1 MDAALV
7 LGAGLMGL
15 AGSPHCAAMC
25 AAPCAAVTGRCG
37 AARRHELLA
46 GFTLGRLLAYT
57 AGGAVVASSVAAFAL
72 LTEAAPAL
80 RSLWLMLQLAV
91 LGLGLWLVVT
101 GRQPAGWARL
111 GSTRAPL
118 ARVDGWQRVAAP
130 LRAGAAG
137 GLWLAWPCG
146 LLQSA
151 LLVASLAD
159 TPAQGAA
166 AMAAFAATSS
176 LGLCLP
182 AALPAVLSRR
192 LPAGARATA
201 WAWRLAGAALVAAA
215 GFALGHGVWEQVAL
229 YCAAP

>member
-1 MDAALV
+1 MAA
-7 LGAGLMGL
+7 
-15 AGSPHCAAMC
+15 
-25 AAPCAAVTGRCG
+25 GR
-37 AARRHELLA
+37 
-46 GFTLGRLLAYT
+46 
-57 AGGAVVASSVAAFAL
+57 
-72 LTEAAPAL
+72 
-80 RSLWLMLQLAV
+80 
-91 LGLGLWLVVT
+91 
-101 GRQPAGWARL
+101 
-111 GSTRAPL
+111 RAP
-118 ARVDGWQRVAAP
+118 AAP

-176 LGLCLP
+176 LGLWLP
-182 AALPAVLSRR
+182 ASLWGR
-192 LPAGARATA
+192 LPSGARATA

-215 GFALGHGVWEQVAL
+215 GFALGHGLWERVAL